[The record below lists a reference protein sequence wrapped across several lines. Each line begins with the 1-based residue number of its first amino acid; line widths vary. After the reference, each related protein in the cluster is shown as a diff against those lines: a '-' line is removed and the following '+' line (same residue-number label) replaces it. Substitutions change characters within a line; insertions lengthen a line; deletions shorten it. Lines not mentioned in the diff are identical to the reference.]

1 MSRIFVP
8 ISRRS
13 SPTSVSEDGEVLAQA
28 TFELDGNEDIE
39 KYLGLSGWAHE
50 GHGIGGLLKVRIEDF
65 RVEEESS
72 TPALDKKG
80 RFTVA
85 RVTLRNWETNRFLRR
100 LAGACGISRKRIFSS
115 GLKDK
120 RAVTTQMLVIDAPRK
135 KVEAVDIPD
144 SEIEILGRSHQKIG
158 MSDHDGNRFTITVR
172 GCCDVDGTPL
182 DAKEAMRR
190 VLEIREGMAS
200 RLGDDAFP
208 NWIGPQRFG
217 ATRPVTPKVGRA
229 VVEGD
234 FERAVDLYLG
244 MPGSRMTEDVRDFR
258 SMWLE
263 TKNPQACLDIA
274 PEHLGFEKSILQVLV
289 DSPENYLKA
298 FRALPP
304 SLQLLTVHSLQ
315 SLAFNHALAGRLYA
329 GLDLLEPELGDL
341 VAPIQNSGR
350 VDVSKMALVTET
362 NLERCKRNCR
372 LGRLAVTGPLPGRDA
387 PLAIGEPGKIEG
399 TAIEKTELDD
409 IDWQVQKI
417 PNLSTN
423 GTRRPLCVV
432 FRDFSVEEASI
443 ISDDSSSERWEQGP
457 NESDR
462 WHPDGANL
470 RLRFTLPPGT
480 YATVLMREFMRSP
493 LDHY

>member
-1 MSRIFVP
+1 MA
-8 ISRRS
+8 
-13 SPTSVSEDGEVLAQA
+13 EA
-28 TFELDGNEDIE
+28 TFDLGNDEDIE
-39 KYLGLSGWAHE
+39 RYLGLDGWAHDSP
-50 GHGIGGLLKVRIEDF
+50 GIGGLLKVRIEDF
-65 RVEEESS
+65 RVEEVSS

-80 RFTVA
+80 RFTVVRA
-85 RVTLRNWETNRFLRR
+85 TLHNWETNRYLRR

-120 RAVTTQMLVIDAPRK
+120 RAVTTQLLVIDAPRHK
-135 KVEAVDIPD
+135 IESVEIPD
-144 SEIEILGRSHQKIG
+144 TELEILGRTHQKVG

-172 GCCDVDGTPL
+172 GCCDVDGSPL

-190 VLEIREGMAS
+190 VLDIREGMAE

-229 VVEGD
+229 VVQGD
-234 FERAVDLYLG
+234 FEKAVDMYLG
-244 MPGSRMTEDVRDFR
+244 MPGTRMTDEVSAFR
-258 SMWLE
+258 KMWMD
-263 TKNPQACLDIA
+263 TKNAEACLEKA
-274 PEHLGFEKSILQVLV
+274 PDHLGYEKSILRALV
-289 DSPENYLKA
+289 ENPENHVKA

-304 SLQLLTVHSLQ
+304 SLQLLTIHSLQ
-315 SLAFNHALAGRLYA
+315 SLAFNHSLAGRLTA

-341 VAPIQNSGR
+341 VAPIQASGR
-350 VDVSKMALVTET
+350 VDVSKLALVTDT
-362 NLERCKRNCR
+362 NLDRCKRNCR

-387 PLAIGEPGKIEG
+387 SLAEGKPGEIE
-399 TAIEKTELDD
+399 TKALQSTELDN
-409 IDWQVQKI
+409 IDWRVAKI

-423 GTRRPLCVV
+423 GTRRPLSVV
-432 FRDFSVEEASI
+432 FQDFNVEEATLLSE
-443 ISDDSSSERWEQGP
+443 DSFSKRWEEGP
-457 NESDR
+457 NETDR
-462 WHPDGANL
+462 WHSDGANL